1 MGYTCR
7 QVRRNRRERCP
18 RSYKEIVNRERH
30 RRETRDYDEDMTLID
45 ISADE
50 LVNVVGSLR
59 FGQPLTKPFR
69 QRVATGR

>member
-1 MGYTCR
+1 MGYACR
-7 QVRRNRRERCP
+7 QVGRNSRERCA
-18 RSYKEIVNRERH
+18 RSYKEIVNREGNRW
-30 RRETRDYDEDMTLID
+30 EARDYDEDMPLID

-69 QRVATGR
+69 QRVAGGR